1 MNLELH
7 VIQNVAPANL
17 NRDDTGAPKD
27 AMFGGYRRARVSS
40 QAWKRAVRQSFS
52 TDFSAD
58 ELAWRTKRLVEQV
71 SDVLVGQGKDREQA
85 EVVASGVLVAGGAGI
100 DEKTHQTKVLWLVA
114 RSSIEVLVALSNE
127 YWDDLV
133 SGKKLSADASKAI
146 KKSVVDK
153 VVGARSVDI
162 ALFGRMLTDAPDGGT
177 VDAAVQVAHALST
190 HAVDTEFDYFTA
202 VDDLIP
208 DEESGAGMLGTVEF
222 NSACLY
228 RYACVDTQQLL
239 ANLDGD
245 IDLAKRASEAFAK
258 GFVTVMP
265 TGKQNTFA
273 AHNPPA
279 AALLVVRESGS
290 WNLANAFAD
299 PVRTG
304 RQGDLVGE
312 SCKRLAAHWNDLVA
326 MYGDPAQLLAIATL
340 PSLVDSFAN
349 VEGAQFGSLDESVA
363 LTADALAAQG

>member
-1 MNLELH
+1 MILELH

-58 ELAWRTKRLVEQV
+58 ELAWRTKRLVDQV
-71 SDVLVGQGKDREQA
+71 ADVLVEHGKERE
-85 EVVASGVLVAGGAGI
+85 ESKKVASGVLAAGGAGI
-100 DEKTHQTKVLWLVA
+100 DEKNHQTKVLWLVA
-114 RSSIEVLVALSNE
+114 RSSIGVLVGLCNQ
-127 YWDDLV
+127 YWDDIA
-133 SGKKLSADASKAI
+133 SGKKLSADVAKAI
-146 KKSVVDK
+146 KESVVDK

-162 ALFGRMLTDAPDGGT
+162 ALFGRMLTDAPKGGT
-177 VDAAVQVAHALST
+177 VDAAVQMAHALST

-202 VDDLIP
+202 VDDIP
-208 DEESGAGMLGTVEF
+208 GEQSGAGMIGTVEF

-228 RYACVDTQQLL
+228 RYACVDSEQLL

-245 IDLAKRASEAFAK
+245 MELARRAIEAFAK

-273 AHNPPA
+273 AHTPPA
-279 AALLVVRESGS
+279 AALMVARQSGS
-290 WNLANAFAD
+290 WNLSNAFAD

-304 RQGDLVGE
+304 RQGELVKD
-312 SCKRLAAHWNDLVA
+312 SCQRLVAHWNDLVA
-326 MYGDPAQLLAIATL
+326 MYGNPAQVLAVATL
-340 PSLVDSFAN
+340 PSMVDIFDDLQ
-349 VEGAQFGSLDESVA
+349 GAQFGPLGESVV
-363 LTADALAAQG
+363 LVADALEMQG